1 MAVKTTVIV
10 SEWLNEPD
18 VPTGEADIDRMDPLD
33 CASARYG
40 RPFPSTIVAPPS
52 LVSRMVRKSIGM
64 TTAAARCAESLT
76 WTSRSARLPPAIA
89 LALALAEE

>member
-1 MAVKTTVIV
+1 LAVKTTVIV

-18 VPTGEADIDRMDPLD
+18 MPTEKVDIDRMDPLD

-40 RPFPSTIVAPPS
+40 RPFPSRIVAPLS

-64 TTAAARCAESLT
+64 TTAAVHSAESLT

>member
-1 MAVKTTVIV
+1 VKTTVIV
-10 SEWLNEPD
+10 SERLKEPD
-18 VPTGEADIDRMDPLD
+18 VPTGEAAIDRMDPLD
-33 CASARYG
+33 CATARRG
-40 RPFPSTIVAPPS
+40 QPFPNRIVAPPS